1 MGNALD
7 CDLCLIVVNCKASR
21 IILTG
26 NNYVNSKNVRCS
38 AFLDKGKIDLELL
51 TNKVLRH
58 VYSLLLCHCEARLI
72 LNTSTPV
79 RINIL

>member
-1 MGNALD
+1 MAKALD

-21 IILTG
+21 IILSG
-26 NNYVNSKNVRCS
+26 NNYENFKNVRYS
-38 AFLDKGKIDLELL
+38 SFLDKSKIDLELL
-51 TNKVLRH
+51 TRDILRH
-58 VYSLLLCHCEARLI
+58 VYSLLLCHCEVRLI